1 VTATVAC
8 RACGTR
14 NRVPA
19 KASGTPRCGKCKEPL
34 PWVVEAGE
42 ADFDEVVQATVP
54 VLVDFWAPWCGPCRI
69 VSPAVERAAAEL
81 AGRLKVLKVNVED
94 APSLASRFEIQA
106 IPSLVVFRSG
116 QPTARRVGAL
126 PEHALMEWLRSEVAS
141 LTT

>member
-1 VTATVAC
+1 LWQV
-8 RACGTR
+8 
-14 NRVPA
+14 
-19 KASGTPRCGKCKEPL
+19 PL